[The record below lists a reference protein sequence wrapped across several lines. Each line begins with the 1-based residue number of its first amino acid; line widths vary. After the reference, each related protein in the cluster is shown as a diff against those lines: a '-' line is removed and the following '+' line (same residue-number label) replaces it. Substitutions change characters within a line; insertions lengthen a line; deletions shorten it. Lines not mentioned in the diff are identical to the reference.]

1 MNQVARTKPGEKVSV
16 EVMRNGKII
25 ELSAEVGLRP
35 RNRPHPRT
43 TTDPNGA

>member
-35 RNRPHPRT
+35 PQQTAPADN
-43 TTDPNGA
+43 D